1 LYSGS
6 AYLRLIEALNGH
18 GGTVNDTGHRAAAQ
32 CPAHPDNSPSLSVTP
47 IDGQVLIYCH
57 AGCDTADVLAAVGLT
72 LRDLYDDRAGATYD
86 YADGRKV
93 HRNYN
98 KQFRQSGNTK
108 GSALFHADRIGDARK
123 VYVVEGEK
131 DVLAVES
138 AGAVAVC
145 SAMGAGKARRADWT
159 PLTGRHVIIV
169 ADKDEPGAKHA
180 ADIAAILT
188 GKATSVN
195 IVTAAVGKDVADHLA
210 AGKTLDELVPAD
222 TEGTPRIW
230 RARDLK
236 PSAPPRWLA
245 KRRLPMA
252 GVSLLVGDEGIG
264 KSLFWVLIVAAVTT
278 GKPLPELG
286 IPARDPRRVLLVCTE
301 DDWTTTVR
309 SRLEV
314 AGADLDSV
322 DLICVEAD
330 GSGAPVFP
338 RDIHLI
344 ADATPAPLLVV
355 VDAWLDTVPSNLN
368 VKDPQSARIALHPW
382 KDVATATD
390 AAVLLLTH
398 TNRVA
403 SANARDRYGITG
415 ELRKKARMTLYAQT
429 NEDGQL
435 IVGPE
440 KMNTAAPIRASVFT
454 IKAVQH
460 FPPTEDHDGTVP
472 ILVYVGES
480 DLTAREHLAAM
491 VEVGGDEPGGN
502 PAKSFI
508 YDYVLSQGGEAN
520 AADVIKAGRAAGF
533 SEQELKDARR
543 RQRDPRIESRKASF
557 GGGWSWAMVAPGP
570 VPPPSPPSPP
580 SPPWVPPSDPIPT
593 AQGGRNA
600 QGGQGG
606 TVRDTP
612 PSSPPSSVCRYCSAD
627 LPLNMPSQLARG
639 FCHRAA
645 CVVANRDGGR

>member
-1 LYSGS
+1 
-6 AYLRLIEALNGH
+6 
-18 GGTVNDTGHRAAAQ
+18 
-32 CPAHPDNSPSLSVTP
+32 
-47 IDGQVLIYCH
+47 
-57 AGCDTADVLAAVGLT
+57 
-72 LRDLYDDRAGATYD
+72 
-86 YADGRKV
+86 
-93 HRNYN
+93 
-98 KQFRQSGNTK
+98 
-108 GSALFHADRIGDARK
+108 
-123 VYVVEGEK
+123 
-131 DVLAVES
+131 
-138 AGAVAVC
+138 
-145 SAMGAGKARRADWT
+145 M
-159 PLTGRHVIIV
+159 
-169 ADKDEPGAKHA
+169 
-180 ADIAAILT
+180 
-188 GKATSVN
+188 
-195 IVTAAVGKDVADHLA
+195 
-210 AGKTLDELVPAD
+210 
-222 TEGTPRIW
+222 
-230 RARDLK
+230 
-236 PSAPPRWLA
+236 
-245 KRRLPMA
+245 
-252 GVSLLVGDEGIG
+252 
-264 KSLFWVLIVAAVTT
+264 
-278 GKPLPELG
+278 
-286 IPARDPRRVLLVCTE
+286 
-301 DDWTTTVR
+301 
-309 SRLEV
+309 
-314 AGADLDSV
+314 
-322 DLICVEAD
+322 
-330 GSGAPVFP
+330 FP